1 MLSPH
6 CVLLISLKT
15 VRVIQLCYLIG
26 TQREFCTEHR
36 ERNHQNVLKN
46 KRSIY
51 KHIIRISC
59 FCCGFTMIKKI

>member
-6 CVLLISLKT
+6 CVLISLKT

-36 ERNHQNVLKN
+36 ERNHQIVLKN

-51 KHIIRISC
+51 KHIRISG